1 MHIRL
6 TEIWNNIVPIS
17 PFFSLSLT
25 FKALFLK
32 LEVGM
37 RFSTFH
43 NGSNTKC
50 PTVEM
55 GNSGQNG
62 LSHTRCFE
70 KTSLVFS
77 QGGIV
82 IKYLVYFKFIT
93 KNMDIKTFA
102 RVHVNLKLSG
112 NEKFAVYGAIVK
124 ILANFK
130 SSSAKA
136 CYLMVNINGG
146 KYQWLQYH

>member
-1 MHIRL
+1 MEVIL
-6 TEIWNNIVPIS
+6 NVLLWKWVILVKLVCPIHDV
-17 PFFSLSLT
+17 
-25 FKALFLK
+25 LK
-32 LEVGM
+32 
-37 RFSTFH
+37 
-43 NGSNTKC
+43 
-50 PTVEM
+50 
-55 GNSGQNG
+55 
-62 LSHTRCFE
+62 

-93 KNMDIKTFA
+93 TNMDIKTFA